1 MRIACQQLA
10 PAVAAFDANRA
21 ASVESVRAAVGQGA
35 ELVILPE
42 LVTSGYVFASREEA
56 ASTAVTVSHPVFAE
70 WAAEVARVPDDRGL
84 VVGGFCELG
93 EGGKLYNSAAVVS
106 GEGVVAVYR
115 KTHLWD
121 REKLFFEPGADPPP
135 VVQTRMGRIGV
146 AICYDLEFPE
156 LTRGLALR
164 GAELI
169 AVPTNWPLVPCPQ
182 GEHPP
187 EVIIA
192 MAAARSNRVFV
203 ACCDRAG
210 VERGQ
215 SWTEGTTIVDVDGW
229 VIARAEA
236 GTAMAEVDLARARDK
251 RLTDLADA
259 LGDRR
264 PELYDD
270 VVRARGSLDV
280 DGLPAA
286 IPRNHA
292 S

>member
-10 PAVAAFDANRA
+10 PAIAEFDANRA
-21 ASVESVRAAVGQGA
+21 ASVASIRTAVERGA

-56 ASTAVTVSHPVFAE
+56 ASTAVSVSHTIFAE
-70 WAAEVARVPDDRGL
+70 WAAEVAKVPDDRGL

-93 EGGKLYNSAAVVS
+93 RDGNLYNSAAVVS
-106 GEGVVAVYR
+106 GEGVLAVYR

-121 REKLFFEPGADPPP
+121 REKLFFAPGSDPPP
-135 VVQTRMGRIGV
+135 VVLTRLGQIGV

-169 AVPTNWPLVPCPQ
+169 AVPTNWPLVSRPK

-187 EVIIA
+187 EVINA
-192 MAAARSNRVFV
+192 MSTARSNRVFI

-215 SWTEGTTIVDVDGW
+215 RWTEGTSVLDIDGW
-229 VIARAEA
+229 ILARAEA
-236 GTAMAEVDLARARDK
+236 GSAVADVDLARARDK

-264 PELYDD
+264 PELYGD
-270 VVRARGSLDV
+270 VVR
-280 DGLPAA
+280 
-286 IPRNHA
+286 PRE
-292 S
+292 